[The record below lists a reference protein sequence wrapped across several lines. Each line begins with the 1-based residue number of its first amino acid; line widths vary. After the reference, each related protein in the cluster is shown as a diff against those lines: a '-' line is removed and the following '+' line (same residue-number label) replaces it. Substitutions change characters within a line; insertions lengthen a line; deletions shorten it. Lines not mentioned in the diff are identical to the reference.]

1 MPARKPPPPPEGRDI
16 WSFFSIARQPGAQK
30 ISHVRNH
37 ATETSAA
44 SFPNLIAHSFSAARS
59 TLSER
64 NVFQGSVNRSI
75 HSPPLHLPD
84 CSVADRFSSDDEND
98 DEGEA
103 CDTMDIEANEE
114 DEKQVS
120 DDGPQRKKRK
130 RNDALSEETLQN
142 HQSAVAAVGERTE
155 VVRLESLER

>member
-1 MPARKPPPPPEGRDI
+1 
-16 WSFFSIARQPGAQK
+16 
-30 ISHVRNH
+30 
-37 ATETSAA
+37 
-44 SFPNLIAHSFSAARS
+44 
-59 TLSER
+59 
-64 NVFQGSVNRSI
+64 
-75 HSPPLHLPD
+75 
-84 CSVADRFSSDDEND
+84 
-98 DEGEA
+98 
-103 CDTMDIEANEE
+103 MDIEANEE